1 MKGTDAAPGGV
12 SGESRRALVRS
23 HRILFTALGL
33 TVAALALVGCA
44 GTSGPG
50 AASSDVPSDPD
61 LGAAWLDDGRMIG
74 LVTLGSSTCIP
85 TVDEEP
91 EFTGGTLHVTFA
103 DPKADEACTADLVPR
118 ATLVDLPEGI
128 DPEQD
133 LDIEVI
139 GEEYYGEVV
148 LQGVTGLDPDGE
160 TDYQPSAGW
169 ATADGQFV
177 ILTWGSST
185 CLPMME
191 DVAATGPAEVTVT
204 YATPPA
210 DEVCTLDMVPRGAVA
225 WVNDLEQT
233 VDIELVLTGGEFA
246 DVRLPIYGNN

>member
-1 MKGTDAAPGGV
+1 MVG
-12 SGESRRALVRS
+12 S
-23 HRILFTALGL
+23 HRFLVA
-33 TVAALALVGCA
+33 TVGALAVAGLALSGCA
-44 GTSGPG
+44 ADSGPG
-50 AASSDVPSDPD
+50 AGSPVPSDPD
-61 LGAAWLDDGRMIG
+61 LGAAWLDNGRMVG

-85 TVDEEP
+85 SLDDEAEY
-91 EFTGGTLHVTFA
+91 TGGTLHVTFA

-118 ATLVDLPEGI
+118 VTLVDLPEGI

-133 LDIEVI
+133 LEIEVT

-148 LQGVTGLDPDGE
+148 LEGVAGLDPSGE

-169 ATADGQFV
+169 AIADGQFV

-185 CLPMME
+185 CIPLME
-191 DVAATGPAEVTVT
+191 DIAATGPAEVTVT

-210 DEVCTLDMVPRGAVA
+210 DEVCTLDMVARGAVA

-246 DVRLPIYGNN
+246 DVRVPIYGNN